1 VETLPDVPLT
11 EEQLDT
17 VRGEIYENVVE
28 AGLAID
34 TSINKSDVMKAGKA
48 GALKL
53 IVGLLLTGGAAA
65 PAVAAHAALTGAQK
79 LGTTAFSK
87 MQQKSLGE
95 AVDRHTILF
104 TTSE

>member
-53 IVGLLLTGGAAA
+53 IVGLLLAGYTRGRWGTA
-65 PAVAAHAALTGAQK
+65 PSSALGLRIA
-79 LGTTAFSK
+79 
-87 MQQKSLGE
+87 
-95 AVDRHTILF
+95 
-104 TTSE
+104 